1 MFVYSFVIKTPYEQ
15 LDGERVSR
23 DGSVRGYQETGKLI
37 LHFNA
42 YYSDPIFSLC
52 LFLIKCWI
60 FWDIFSR
67 LNNSSLNQ
75 QKLPG
80 W

>member
-52 LFLIKCWI
+52 LFLIKC
-60 FWDIFSR
+60 
-67 LNNSSLNQ
+67 
-75 QKLPG
+75 
-80 W
+80 